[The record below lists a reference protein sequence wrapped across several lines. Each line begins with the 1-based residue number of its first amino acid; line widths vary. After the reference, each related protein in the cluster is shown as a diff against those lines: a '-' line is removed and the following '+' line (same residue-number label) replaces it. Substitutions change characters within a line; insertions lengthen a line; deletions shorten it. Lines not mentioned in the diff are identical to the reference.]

1 MFPLFACS
9 SYAPQLQFVNG
20 KMVIDTESLAIKR
33 SAMATDI
40 PAEAMEIVE
49 ETSMSRVVNSQSY
62 GKKSKSQ
69 RWSAEETEKFYNVC
83 KLMPFVKLV
92 ICFLLM
98 AFLFLLDVLG
108 TCAMG
113 NGFRND
119 YSIIP

>member
-1 MFPLFACS
+1 MAYQMFPIFVCS

-83 KLMPFVKLV
+83 MDCLCEPSDLPFTYG
-92 ICFLLM
+92 ICFCLT
-98 AFLFLLDVLG
+98 F
-108 TCAMG
+108 
-113 NGFRND
+113 
-119 YSIIP
+119 

>member
-1 MFPLFACS
+1 MAHQMFPLFAYS
-9 SYAPQLQFVNG
+9 SYAPQLQLVNG

-69 RWSAEETEKFYNVC
+69 RWSAEETEKFYNVR
-83 KLMPFVKLV
+83 MNTFVESVIYLV
-92 ICFLLM
+92 LM
-98 AFLFLLDVLG
+98 AFFLVL
-108 TCAMG
+108 A
-113 NGFRND
+113 
-119 YSIIP
+119 